1 MTCIY
6 PDTKDAIV
14 EKLDKSSINSSDA
27 QEIAEFLEKLPVCTV
42 EGAKKSKRGKRP
54 LSQYN
59 IFLGVCMKKNKRFD
73 LCTPVWSKIKE
84 CIQNNGSLES
94 CKSKQGY

>member
-54 LSQYN
+54 LSDYN
-59 IFLGVCMKKNKRFD
+59 RFISICMKSDKRFD
-73 LCTPVWSKIKE
+73 ICTPKWKILKE
-84 CIQNNGSLES
+84 CIKAGGNFES
-94 CKSKQGY
+94 CKQKQGY